1 MLLDVHKNRFI
12 ELLNQSHLEGVE
24 ELILSG
30 ARSCLKMCASQHAIE
45 LGCSKFAGN
54 PDLPPNC
61 SWRDELED
69 LVFLFQINFAELAFH
84 NEFAMPE
91 KGMLYVFSDQAP
103 HSGRCFYSSPHEGP
117 LQAHIM
123 PPPDPEYIFSD
134 MITCRLSWTTHV
146 DFPDYGSEEYD
157 VLEDLGLIDD
167 YETLVEDF
175 YIRPKKPPFLQLFG
189 RTADLNCDL
198 RSLAAE
204 EKGGD
209 VGEWQEFWKVFSSFE
224 SGLVISDFHV
234 LHGLIKT
241 KDLER
246 LHFSDVYVCTD
257 VV

>member
-1 MLLDVHKNRFI
+1 MYVSQDV
-12 ELLNQSHLEGVE
+12 
-24 ELILSG
+24 
-30 ARSCLKMCASQHAIE
+30 IE

-54 PDLPPNC
+54 PDLPTDC

-84 NEFAMPE
+84 NEFTIPE

-103 HSGRCFYSSPHEGP
+103 HDGRCFYSSPRERP

-134 MITCRLSWTTHV
+134 MVACRLSWATHV

-157 VLEDLGLIDD
+157 MIEDLGLLED

-175 YIRPKKPPFLQLFG
+175 SICPPKPPFLQLFG
-189 RTADLNCDL
+189 RTADLNSDL
-198 RSLAAE
+198 RSRAAE

-209 VGEWQEFWKVFSSFE
+209 MEEWQEFWKVFSSFE
-224 SGLVISDFHV
+224 SGLVISDHHV

-241 KDLER
+241 KDLEQG
-246 LHFSDVYVCTD
+246 HFADVYVCTD